1 MPAPIAREPR
11 RIRLIEREQLIGRD
25 RAKVFGFFADAMKL
39 EALTPPWL
47 HFGVLTAAPIEMAT
61 GAEIAYRMR
70 LHGLPVRWL
79 TRIEEWQPH
88 SRFVDR
94 QLRGPYRLWHH
105 THTFEDRA
113 GGTLMRDRVRYAI
126 PLGPVGRAAEALFVR
141 RDLEAIFDFRR
152 EAVSRLLG

>member
-1 MPAPIAREPR
+1 MGERAARDPH
-11 RIRLIEREQLIGRD
+11 RLQVIEREQLIGRE
-25 RAKVFGFFADAMKL
+25 RGEVFAFFADALNL

-47 HFGVLTAAPIEMAT
+47 HFAVLTAAPIEMRT

-79 TRIEEWQPH
+79 TRIEEWQPQ

-105 THTFEDRA
+105 THTFEERE

-126 PLGPVGRAAEALFVR
+126 PFGPVGRLAEGLFVR
-141 RDLEAIFDFRR
+141 RDLESIFDYRR
-152 EAVSRLLG
+152 DAVERLLG